1 MEFESRTYT
10 GEVRATDNDTI
21 EGLGIV
27 FNVVTDLGWFKEKID
42 PGAWTDEVA
51 AGDIRS
57 FFNHDANYVLG
68 RTLSNTLELE
78 KIEEGVYYRVLRA
91 SETDT
96 GRNVGQSVKR
106 GDVTGSSFQF
116 RVLKDQWE
124 LLEDGTE
131 LRTILKFK
139 EVREIGPVVFPA
151 YTDTTAAKRSHDDY
165 KAEFEK
171 HKKEQEQRHDDPHDD
186 LGYSYRERHLR
197 LIRGK

>member
-21 EGLGIV
+21 EGYGIV
-27 FNVVTDLGWFKEKID
+27 FNVETDLGWFREKID

-57 FFNHDANYVLG
+57 FFNHDPNMILG
-68 RTLSNTLELE
+68 RTLANTLELA
-78 KIEEGVYYRVLRA
+78 KDDTGVYYRVIRA
-91 SETDT
+91 GETDT
-96 GRNVGQSVKR
+96 GKTVGQYVKR

-124 LLEDGTE
+124 LLPDGKE

-151 YTDTTAAKRSHDDY
+151 YTDTTAAKRSHDDF

-171 HKKEQEQRHDDPHDD
+171 HQQEQRQDDPNDD
-186 LGYSYRERHLR
+186 LGYSYRERYLR